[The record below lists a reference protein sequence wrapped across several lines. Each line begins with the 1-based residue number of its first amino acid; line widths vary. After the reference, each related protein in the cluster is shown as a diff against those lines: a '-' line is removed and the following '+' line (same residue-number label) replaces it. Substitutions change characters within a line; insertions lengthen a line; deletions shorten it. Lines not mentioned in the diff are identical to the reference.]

1 MLTENDVVS
10 GRVGALV
17 AEACVELFSAYGV
30 VLSPVEAGLDE
41 GDENVMSGVMGFV
54 GTRLRGTCLLS
65 SAKSTLDASC
75 PAGNRARDWIGELT
89 NQLVGRL
96 KTKLIARG
104 VEVFVTTPIVLT
116 GARIR
121 PVPRGLLQPTRFNSA
136 AGGVL
141 VWVEAESG
149 RDLTLSTSSE
159 IPGQQDT
166 SGEGDILL
174 F

>member
-1 MLTENDVVS
+1 MLSENDAVS
-10 GRVGALV
+10 ARVGALA
-17 AEACVELFSAYGV
+17 AEACAELFEAYGV
-30 VLSPVEAGLDE
+30 RLALAETSLDTP
-41 GDENVMSGVMGFV
+41 DESIVSGVMGFV

-65 SAKSTLDASC
+65 STRGPLEASC
-75 PAGNRARDWIGELT
+75 PAGNRSRDWIGELT

-121 PVPRGLLQPTRFNSA
+121 PIPRGVLEPTLFVSPLGN
-136 AGGVL
+136 VL

-149 RDLTLSTSSE
+149 RDLTLSTEAAVASS
-159 IPGQQDT
+159 G
-166 SGEGDILL
+166 GEGDILL

>member
-1 MLTENDVVS
+1 MLSEDDVVS

-17 AEACVELFSAYGV
+17 AEACEELFGAYGV
-30 VLSPVEAGLDE
+30 HLTAVESDLNE
-41 GDENVMSGVMGFV
+41 SSENVMSGVMGFV

-104 VEVFVTTPIVLT
+104 VEVFLTTPIVLT
-116 GARIR
+116 GAHIR
-121 PVPRGLLQPTRFNSA
+121 PVPRGLLQPTRFSSA
-136 AGGVL
+136 TGGVL

-149 RDLTLSTSSE
+149 SDLTLSTELPSH
-159 IPGQQDT
+159 DA
-166 SGEGDILL
+166 SGEGDILI

>member
-1 MLTENDVVS
+1 MLTENDTVS

-17 AEACVELFSAYGV
+17 AEACVELFGAYGV
-30 VLSPVEAGLDE
+30 LLSPVEAGLDE

-104 VEVFVTTPIVLT
+104 V
-116 GARIR
+116 
-121 PVPRGLLQPTRFNSA
+121 PREFIIIAIEKHA
-136 AGGVL
+136 A
-141 VWVEAESG
+141 
-149 RDLTLSTSSE
+149 LSDAFDAIMRERSR
-159 IPGQQDT
+159 
-166 SGEGDILL
+166 
-174 F
+174 